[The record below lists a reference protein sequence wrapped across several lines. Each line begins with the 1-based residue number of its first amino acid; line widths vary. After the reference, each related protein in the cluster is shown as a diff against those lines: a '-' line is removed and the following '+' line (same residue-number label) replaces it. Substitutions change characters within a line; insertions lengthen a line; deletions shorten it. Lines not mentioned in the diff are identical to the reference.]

1 MMVVIIMEGK
11 REIAFALL
19 DILITYTDDD
29 HILTAKQLLDLLE
42 QKHDIRIELKTAF
55 LDKERRS
62 DGKTTD
68 KNFPMYKVIGLQ
80 LLLLIPS
87 YLIVRFLLFRL
98 HRSDDAPLI
107 AAGVSAIG
115 IFITYSTRKPFVFEG
130 TIYGMP

>member
-1 MMVVIIMEGK
+1 M
-11 REIAFALL
+11 
-19 DILITYTDDD
+19 
-29 HILTAKQLLDLLE
+29 
-42 QKHDIRIELKTAF
+42 
-55 LDKERRS
+55 
-62 DGKTTD
+62 KTTD

-115 IFITYSTRKPFVFEG
+115 IFITYLTRKPFVFEG
-130 TIYGMP
+130 TIYGYLISFGISQIFKKEYIDPNHGNTMHNNWFEIWIITYAVIIAICVIMDAILIRNERNRI

>member
-62 DGKTTD
+62 DE
-68 KNFPMYKVIGLQ
+68 N
-80 LLLLIPS
+80 
-87 YLIVRFLLFRL
+87 
-98 HRSDDAPLI
+98 HRQKLSN
-107 AAGVSAIG
+107 V
-115 IFITYSTRKPFVFEG
+115 
-130 TIYGMP
+130 